1 MEHLSPNIINP
12 MIHQTLLESADNLIR
27 RLDKLGQLQSV
38 NDSTLEEI
46 IADTHRFTVFLKH
59 SGDYL
64 RRTNAEVSTR
74 EEMVRL
80 KLHLL
85 SVLRTLMEAIRAN
98 DHLAAQDLLTEELR
112 DNLTLWKTQIL
123 PRLRPTREFRSR

>member
-1 MEHLSPNIINP
+1 MEDLSPSVITP
-12 MIHQTLLESADNLIR
+12 MIHLTLQESADNLIK

-38 NDSTLEEI
+38 TDPALEEI

-64 RRTNAEVSTR
+64 RRTQAEVSLR

-85 SVLRTLMEAIRAN
+85 SVLRTLMDAIRAQ

-123 PRLRPTREFRSR
+123 PRLRPIRESLSR